1 MKKEWMSA
9 PRWKAAILPLCF
21 VIPSF
26 INLGFYYLG
35 LAFQDNL
42 VRTAGFLLGSVLFAL
57 LCGLTVLT
65 VLRQAKFSK
74 RTWLFL
80 AAVPL
85 FFAVCF
91 GASLVKHGMNGTVVS
106 MLGKC
111 VILAMPAF
119 LAGVCGAV
127 WRTEGSFFQMMEA
140 LSFFSFP
147 AALIYLNGALFNCN
161 PFGYGRSL
169 GMIGYMTFAYTIM
182 PVLLAHI
189 IRFADRAPMEL
200 PFHKGTVRHPQ
211 LLRGVFIAVY
221 WLAIIASGTRGTY
234 ICVACFC
241 ALLVLSRLIHREAV
255 KPAFLLSAAMAVVLL
270 FNMFIYA
277 PPGFYAVQRMNM
289 FLEGL
294 KQGELVTFQ
303 EDDEVRERLDDLVE
317 DNSGGQVANRPE
329 TPGTQPAEHPE
340 DTEPT
345 GPSDNVAEENLQIGN
360 RGTLFKLAFKEFL
373 KSPLTGMGAM
383 AYTIKYGMY
392 PHSVI
397 LELLCE
403 TGLAGFVILM
413 GLILYALI
421 RLLLIGWKNREVRYF
436 LLFLLA
442 FAVKANISGALW
454 DCAPLLC
461 ALGYGIAVSPLEKAA
476 PCREGTQ

>member
-1 MKKEWMSA
+1 MKI
-9 PRWKAAILPLCF
+9 KALLKQGKAWIMPLCF
-21 VIPSF
+21 IFSAF

-35 LAFQDNL
+35 LAFKDNL
-42 VRTAGFLLGSVLFAL
+42 ARTAGFLLGSVLFAL

-65 VLRQAKFSK
+65 VLRQARFSN

-111 VILAMPAF
+111 VILAMPSF
-119 LAGVCGAV
+119 LAGICGAV
-127 WRTEGSFFQMMEA
+127 WRTEGSFFQVMEK

-161 PFGYGRSL
+161 PFNYGRNL

-189 IRFADRAPMEL
+189 TQFADRAPMEL
-200 PFHKGTVRHPQ
+200 PFHKRPVRRPQ

-234 ICVACFC
+234 VCVGCFC

-255 KPAFLLSAAMAVVLL
+255 KPAFFLSAVMAAVLL

-277 PPGFYAVQRMNM
+277 LPGFYAVQRMNM

-294 KQGELVTFQ
+294 KQGELVTAK
-303 EDDEVRERLDDLVE
+303 EDEIVRDRLDDLVK
-317 DNSGGQVANRPE
+317 DNSGEQIANRPE
-329 TPGTQPAEHPE
+329 NPDNPPVDPNQPSQPGEN
-340 DTEPT
+340 DI
-345 GPSDNVAEENLQIGN
+345 AEENLQIGN

-403 TGLAGFVILM
+403 TGLVGFVILM

-476 PCREGTQ
+476 PCREGIQ